1 MTHLKVMTDRNVSL
15 NFIPQEVAGCP
26 AGSKTLGIKVR
37 KDTLTGLLKPNQK
50 CFLTLEN
57 NDRLA
62 GKITGINPAISAE
75 SLTFEITIR

>member
-1 MTHLKVMTDRNVSL
+1 MTDRNVSL
-15 NFIPQEVAGCP
+15 NFIPQEVENRLN
-26 AGSKTLGIKVR
+26 GSKTLGVR
-37 KDTLTGLLKPNQK
+37 VQKDALTGLLKPNQK

-62 GKITGINPAISAE
+62 GKITGINPAADTD